1 MTGRKYTR
9 KITMV
14 EIMDNMLFFILFSC
28 FLLKINMNM
37 CYVENPKNFLKWFLF
52 PSNSQD
58 WRGEEH
64 VQQMSRLKAVA
75 AYPLL
80 QLLTYRGSWL
90 FLGVSHK
97 LAHTPVTGS
106 HMGITAE
113 GWVCSALSP
122 SGTDLRCVMITK
134 HKLTFVLNVSCMKC
148 PSS

>member
-1 MTGRKYTR
+1 MGSSIALSFALSLSSYLVTRPVILFPLLICRRLEGWDRSLLLLFHCLAQRQVENKTTTTKMTGRKYTR

-80 QLLTYRGSWL
+80 QLLTYRGS
-90 FLGVSHK
+90 
-97 LAHTPVTGS
+97 
-106 HMGITAE
+106 
-113 GWVCSALSP
+113 
-122 SGTDLRCVMITK
+122 
-134 HKLTFVLNVSCMKC
+134 
-148 PSS
+148 

>member
-14 EIMDNMLFFILFSC
+14 EIMDNILFFILFSC

-37 CYVENPKNFLKWFLF
+37 CYVENPKIFFKWFLF

-80 QLLTYRGSWL
+80 QLLTYRGS
-90 FLGVSHK
+90 
-97 LAHTPVTGS
+97 
-106 HMGITAE
+106 
-113 GWVCSALSP
+113 
-122 SGTDLRCVMITK
+122 
-134 HKLTFVLNVSCMKC
+134 
-148 PSS
+148 